1 MSNNSEVG
9 LRARKRA
16 ATQLRIQHAALT
28 LVLKHGIEQTTID
41 EISRLANISPRT
53 FFNYFPT
60 KDAAV
65 VGDVPGFVSEESLER
80 FVNAGPG
87 GPILVQ
93 LEELLISN
101 LEPLEE
107 DEELHQLRQEVL
119 QSNSQLIGMRMST
132 LRGFESRLQELLERR
147 LTVDHP
153 ELAADSQSLTE
164 QALLYTLVAVAA
176 MRHAWRCWADSAGQV
191 NLADRLRSSFGDVY
205 KIALETR

>member
-16 ATQLRIQHAALT
+16 ATQMKIQRAALT
-28 LVLKHGIEQTTID
+28 LVLERGIQHTTID
-41 EISRLANISPRT
+41 EISRRANISPRT

-65 VGDVPGFVSEESLER
+65 VGDIPGFASEESLEI

-87 GPILVQ
+87 GAILAQ
-93 LEELLISN
+93 LEELLVSN
-101 LEPLEE
+101 LIPLEE
-107 DEELHQLRQEVL
+107 DEEVHQLRHEVL
-119 QSNSQLIGMRMST
+119 MGNSQLIGMRMST
-132 LRGFESRLQELLERR
+132 LRGFEVRMQNLLERR
-147 LTVDHP
+147 LAIDNP
-153 ELAADSQSLTE
+153 EIAADSETLTE

-176 MRHAWRCWADSAGQV
+176 TRHAWRCWADSAGAI
-191 NLADRLRSSFGDVY
+191 NLADRVKSSFADVY